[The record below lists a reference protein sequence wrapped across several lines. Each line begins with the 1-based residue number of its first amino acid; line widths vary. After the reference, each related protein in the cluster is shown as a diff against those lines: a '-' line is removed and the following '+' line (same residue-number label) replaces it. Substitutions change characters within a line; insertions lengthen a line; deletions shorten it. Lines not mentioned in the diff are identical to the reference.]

1 MRRAILLTTLA
12 VFCFSLLIARGAF
25 AQPPNPNGAAPAQSS
40 GPTTVYYCTTRFDE
54 SPVYFSAPF
63 ATDEL
68 DRSNI
73 QEAYSQFLKQK
84 YPYVDG
90 VSGVICSISQS
101 LTSAQTDK
109 AGDEDN
115 VKRSAHSVVETGWT
129 YRGPTAALPPAA
141 PGRTT
146 SPAPGHAVAP
156 APAHP
161 AVPVRTAAPAPP
173 PVSAAPAAAP
183 AQRPAPAAASVPMYY
198 TLCRFQGQR
207 DGHPIMYVTPIIQ
220 TTAAAGNINQD
231 FYNYMRATYDID
243 KIQFGSG
250 YCRQVSSSPDQQAFT
265 MSTLEKQWAASK
277 TEVTRLDWTD
287 TPAEVA
293 AINSKPAPAAAPV
306 AAPAATSN
314 VAAPSA
320 PLASSTTA
328 SAAPGGGTFV
338 ICATSGGPGM
348 DTYLTGAFQTTRV
361 RHSPSGGNLVDQSI
375 LDDFYAYLKQKGYNF
390 KPGSNYG
397 CAVKPTEA
405 EAKADEQKRQSGCSN
420 CGKIVETGWKP
431 Q

>member
-1 MRRAILLTTLA
+1 
-12 VFCFSLLIARGAF
+12 
-25 AQPPNPNGAAPAQSS
+25 
-40 GPTTVYYCTTRFDE
+40 
-54 SPVYFSAPF
+54 
-63 ATDEL
+63 
-68 DRSNI
+68 
-73 QEAYSQFLKQK
+73 
-84 YPYVDG
+84 
-90 VSGVICSISQS
+90 
-101 LTSAQTDK
+101 
-109 AGDEDN
+109 
-115 VKRSAHSVVETGWT
+115 
-129 YRGPTAALPPAA
+129 
-141 PGRTT
+141 
-146 SPAPGHAVAP
+146 
-156 APAHP
+156 
-161 AVPVRTAAPAPP
+161 
-173 PVSAAPAAAP
+173 
-183 AQRPAPAAASVPMYY
+183 
-198 TLCRFQGQR
+198 
-207 DGHPIMYVTPIIQ
+207 MYVTPIIQ
-220 TTAAAGNINQD
+220 TTAGASTINQD

-243 KIQFGSG
+243 KIQYGSG

-277 TEVTRLDWTD
+277 TEVTRLAWTD

-293 AINSKPAPAAAPV
+293 AINSKPASAAAPV

-320 PLASSTTA
+320 SATSSTTA
-328 SAAPGGGTFV
+328 SAAPGGGPFV
-338 ICATSGGPGM
+338 ICATSGGAGI